1 MKSKYYIAIIVSLL
15 SIMLILSGCENDN
28 ALETEIPVPL
38 SIQMTLAEKATL
50 STRAGRLQI
59 EDKWSYVSFEKGDA
73 MGFFASGG
81 NWQNSS
87 SGVFD
92 NYELVYD
99 GQSQFKAADGSSSM
113 FSPSD
118 MKGNEVYMYFPYDPL
133 INTLGMELRVKPEE
147 DPDSWRCIDY
157 LAANYLTIEGQKNG
171 KPYALYGDFLHG
183 FSELIIMRGK
193 GFDNP
198 PANSEKITAVIDV
211 GCTHIQ
217 VEMDTENGWSCRPR
231 LIYSESNTAGLSL
244 EESKE
249 WVAWKGG
256 NYAIT
261 DQDSVG
267 REAWYVIVPTLGGN
281 ERTTVR
287 YIEICDNDG
296 NWQQVT
302 GLKLSGYDKG
312 NPTKFVD
319 PGWRY
324 PMEITMNELVP
335 SVNPFPISPWGD
347 PLDLTDQRKRG
358 ISDPTE
364 FAQWVRDYNAY
375 LADSS
380 KSDPLFQYGDKIVE
394 EGNANSSWHFYLL
407 SDLDL
412 TNYKALPWDVDGVE
426 NFAPNNIILPKFKDI
441 LDGKSTTLVN
451 GSFINHK
458 ITGLGK
464 TLVSEFEGGRIENID
479 FIEPEIKNP
488 DTSVDPAGIIAL
500 RLIGGTVMN
509 CNIEMGTL
517 MNPGGPGGMVAGY
530 MSGGTIRNT
539 SVSGWLIATSTADL
553 STDES
558 GFIGILDDSVV
569 PVFKDN
575 SSIIVQN

>member
-1 MKSKYYIAIIVSLL
+1 MKNKYYIPIIVTLCSILL
-15 SIMLILSGCENDN
+15 NLGGCANDN
-28 ALETEIPVPL
+28 SVEPVNPVPFA
-38 SIQMTLAEKATL
+38 INMTISEKATV
-50 STRAGRLQI
+50 STRANRLQN
-59 EDKWSYVSFEKGDA
+59 EDKWSYVSFEVGDA
-73 MGFFASGG
+73 MGFFSSGG
-81 NWQNSS
+81 NWMNETSQA
-87 SGVFD
+87 FD
-92 NYELVYD
+92 NYKLVYD
-99 GQSQFKAADGSSSM
+99 GQSQFKAEDGSTSM

-118 MKGNEVYMYFPYDPL
+118 MKGNEVYMYYPYDPS
-133 INTLGMELRVKPEE
+133 ISTVGMELRA
-147 DPDSWRCIDY
+147 PDEGPAEWRCIDF

-171 KPYALYGDFLHG
+171 NTYALFGDFLHG
-183 FSELIIMRGK
+183 FSELIIMRGN

-198 PANSEKITAVIDV
+198 PPGNEKITAVIDV
-211 GCTHIQ
+211 ACTHIK
-217 VEMDTENGWSCRPR
+217 VVMDTENGWSCRPK
-231 LIYSESNTAGLSL
+231 LVYSSNSAGLTIDK
-244 EESKE
+244 SKE

-256 NYAIT
+256 NYGIT
-261 DQDSVG
+261 DQDPVG
-267 REAWYVIVPTLGGN
+267 KDAWYVIVPTLGGN

-335 SVNPFPISPWGD
+335 SVNPFPISPWGKAI
-347 PLDLTDQRKRG
+347 DLTDQRKRG
-358 ISDPTE
+358 ISDPTV
-364 FAQWVRDYNAY
+364 FGQWVRDYNAY
-375 LADSS
+375 ISDPS

-394 EGNANSSWHFYLL
+394 EGNTNISWHFYLL

-426 NFAPNNIILPKFKDI
+426 NIAPNNIILPKFKDI

-451 GSFINHK
+451 GKFINHQ

-464 TLVSEFEGGRIENID
+464 TLVDSFEGGTIENID

-488 DTSVDPAGIIAL
+488 DTYVDTVGIIAL
-500 RLIGGTVMN
+500 RMIGATIIN

-517 MNPGGPGGMVAGY
+517 LNPGGPGGMVTGY

-539 SVSGWLIATSTADL
+539 TVSGWLKATSTADL
-553 STDES
+553 STNES
-558 GFIGILDDSVV
+558 GFIGIMDDSVV

-575 SSIIVQN
+575 SSKVVP